1 VIVRGKSLTQAMEDA
16 HALAGLVRHQGP
28 KGRIVGPAPAPLS
41 KIKDEY
47 RAQFFLKGKERRAMR
62 DAIVRAIDHK
72 PELRRRTI
80 IDVDPYSVL

>member
-1 VIVRGKSLTQAMEDA
+1 
-16 HALAGLVRHQGP
+16 
-28 KGRIVGPAPAPLS
+28 LS

-62 DAIVRAIDHK
+62 EAIQRALDHK
-72 PELRRRTI
+72 PELKRRTM